1 MLSKISLLL
10 NIILIAALGLGAY
23 KFVIEG
29 NTTKVEDGRTAVLL
43 SASERNFV
51 LGEMRGFLETVQT
64 ITAAIGENDMTT
76 ISDISRKIA
85 VDDPAKM
92 PAGLKGKLPLEF
104 KTLGMDTHSL
114 FISLA
119 ETAESA
125 QSPQEVSTALSSLML
140 NCTSCHAGYRLDI
153 KASDS

>member
-1 MLSKISLLL
+1 MLTKLSLLL

-23 KFVIEG
+23 KFVIQG
-29 NTTKVEDGRTAVLL
+29 STTQTTDGRTAVLL

-51 LGEMRGFLETVQT
+51 LGEMRNFLETVQA
-64 ITAAIGENDMTT
+64 ITAAIGENDMAT

-119 ETAESA
+119 ETAETA
-125 QSPQEVSTALSSLML
+125 KSPQEVSTALSGLML
-140 NCTSCHAGYRLDI
+140 NCTTFHAGYRLDVEP
-153 KASDS
+153 SGS